1 MTKSHGRKSRARNRS
16 RRQGAAYTAANAGT
30 LHIHTN
36 GPSSMDLRTADPS
49 RWGIQSAP
57 DLRTAAALI
66 SASIERCAPCRRS
79 LSARLLE
86 ADPLAVA
93 MAAGAVYGLHASRGA
108 DARTFAAGPARVF
121 FLLVQNA
128 RACGGDARML
138 LAGVEKM
145 PEADRAELL
154 DDALE
159 LWAFYGRQHPDLVR
173 GQDIGWASLSDTVE
187 AVPGTDQGGVLPSAA
202 GRPPLETDPADQAG
216 ARHERNSTGHPAAA
230 ASGSR
235 PLPVH
240 QSSVT
245 HHPSKEGRIPMIET
259 TEDVAQNAENAAR
272 SLAELVSDLQYGG
285 TEHQLPAHRIY
296 ALFTRCAEQMKTALT
311 LLRTSVESLQDQGL
325 LMSDYR
331 GEPLADVLQRYTEFS
346 ALAERLAGEL
356 GEADSVIER
365 QAHNEASS
373 EQEPTPDRF
382 IAKLVADLRHQGI
395 DYPLEAYRIS
405 AARGRCEPP

>member
-1 MTKSHGRKSRARNRS
+1 M
-16 RRQGAAYTAANAGT
+16 
-30 LHIHTN
+30 
-36 GPSSMDLRTADPS
+36 
-49 RWGIQSAP
+49 
-57 DLRTAAALI
+57 
-66 SASIERCAPCRRS
+66 
-79 LSARLLE
+79 SARLLE

-93 MAAGAVYGLHASRGA
+93 MAAGAIYGLHASRGA
-108 DARTFAAGPARVF
+108 DARNFVAGPARVF

-138 LAGVEKM
+138 LAGVERM

-202 GRPPLETDPADQAG
+202 GRRPLETDPAEQAG
-216 ARHERNSTGHPAAA
+216 ARHERNSTGHRAAA

-240 QSSVT
+240 RSSVT
-245 HHPSKEGRIPMIET
+245 HHPSKESRIPMSET
-259 TEDVAQNAENAAR
+259 TDDVAQNAENAAR

-285 TEHQLPAHRIY
+285 TEHQVPAHRIY

-331 GEPLADVLQRYTEFS
+331 GEPLEDVLQRYTEFS
-346 ALAERLAGEL
+346 ARAERLAGEL
-356 GEADSVIER
+356 GADSVIER
-365 QAHNEASS
+365 KAHNEASS

-395 DYPLEAYRIS
+395 DYPLEAYRILSFLTRCAGEMRTALAVLKAPVEDREGDEVQRYAASLLIAEQLAGVLGKVYS
-405 AARGRCEPP
+405 AAGYLAYKEPTERGRA